1 MTYSFKNETS
11 YEELVEAGL
20 PRLPEGFTYK
30 FKIVRFGE
38 DAGALRCSIRET
50 FLGFIPLWV
59 NSRLYL
65 PLEDLGIEQVWDV
78 EDIVYIGQ
86 FTHKRT
92 LFPKKQKRAQQS
104 RDVMRFLNRRLP

>member
-11 YEELVEAGL
+11 YETLIEAGL

-50 FLGFIPLWV
+50 FLGFIPLWA

-65 PLEDLGIEQVWDV
+65 PYEGLGIAQEWDM
-78 EDIVYIGQ
+78 EDIVYIGKY
-86 FTHKRT
+86 TYERT
-92 LFPKKQKRAQQS
+92 LFPKKHKRAQQS